1 MPTNENKALNL
12 DRVLNAPHLP
22 VLDGLRALA
31 VTIVIA
37 GHFGLRL
44 GSGLG
49 VTIFFVLSGFLITW
63 LLIKE
68 CDSRGSV
75 SLRAFYTRRAR
86 RIFPAYYAFL
96 ALSIAADLTRGDD
109 RIGPSIVPAILYYTN
124 YYHAVNGHAS
134 SSVAHAWSLAVE
146 EQFYLLWPA
155 VFILL
160 SARGA
165 RALLLGLAAA
175 IVGVAFWRSWAYMGL
190 GLGTSYVYNAF
201 DCRFD
206 NLAAGCLLAA
216 ACRQKRFRSGMVWC
230 ARTAGSLPLLAAAA
244 LLLLVDN
251 AGGQY
256 RYTFGF
262 TVEGLLIGFV
272 ITQLLVLHAEAPWK
286 LFDARPV
293 RYLGRVSY
301 GMYLYH
307 QWGLSIGH
315 HVVAQR
321 EWLEIPAGLTA
332 TVFLATASYVVIER
346 PFLRSRREA
355 PVSCTDVLSRTARRV
370 RGAWNSSSRSVRSLA
385 DAVDAA
391 SRLAQQW
398 CHVRTT

>member
-1 MPTNENKALNL
+1 MPTNKNKALNL

-75 SLRAFYTRRAR
+75 SLSAFYTRRTR
-86 RIFPAYYAFL
+86 RIFPAYY
-96 ALSIAADLTRGDD
+96 
-109 RIGPSIVPAILYYTN
+109 
-124 YYHAVNGHAS
+124 
-134 SSVAHAWSLAVE
+134 
-146 EQFYLLWPA
+146 
-155 VFILL
+155 
-160 SARGA
+160 
-165 RALLLGLAAA
+165 
-175 IVGVAFWRSWAYMGL
+175 
-190 GLGTSYVYNAF
+190 
-201 DCRFD
+201 
-206 NLAAGCLLAA
+206 
-216 ACRQKRFRSGMVWC
+216 
-230 ARTAGSLPLLAAAA
+230 AAAA

-321 EWLEIPAGLTA
+321 EWLEVPAGLTA

-355 PVSCTDVLSRTARRV
+355 PVSCTDVLSRTARGV
-370 RGAWNSSSRSVRSLA
+370 RGVWNSSSRRVRCLA

-391 SRLAQQW
+391 SRRAQQW
-398 CHVRTT
+398 CDVRTT